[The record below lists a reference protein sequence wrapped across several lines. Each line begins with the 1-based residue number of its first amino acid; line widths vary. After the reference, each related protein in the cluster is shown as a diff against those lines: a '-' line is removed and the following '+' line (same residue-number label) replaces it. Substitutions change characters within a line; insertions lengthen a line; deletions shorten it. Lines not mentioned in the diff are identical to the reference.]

1 MEVYS
6 YANVATWSWQE
17 GLEQVLELEVLAVL
31 VTKLLCQALC
41 LQELLPPCILLKV
54 AQDGVLVEDRLD
66 VVAAAALLDAIETLL
81 GKRLKSPKG
90 LTNLTSVWS
99 RMPQRQ
105 RLELNCTA
113 NVKQLWSI
121 GKSIF

>member
-6 YANVATWSWQE
+6 YANVATWSWPV
-17 GLEQVLELEVLAVL
+17 GLEQVPELEVPVVL

-41 LQELLPPCILLKV
+41 LQESLRPCILLKV

-66 VVAAAALLDAIETLL
+66 VVAAAALLVAIVTLL
-81 GKRLKSPKG
+81 GKQLKSPKG

-99 RMPQRQ
+99 RMPRRQ
-105 RLELNCTA
+105 RLALNCTA

-121 GKSIF
+121 GETIF

>member
-6 YANVATWSWQE
+6 YANVATWSWPVD
-17 GLEQVLELEVLAVL
+17 LEQVLELEVPAVL

-41 LQELLPPCILLKV
+41 HQELPPPCILLKV

-66 VVAAAALLDAIETLL
+66 VVAVVALLDAIETLL

-90 LTNLTSVWS
+90 LTNLTSVWP

-105 RLELNCTA
+105 RLALNCTA